1 MSVRRDRKGG
11 DCDCEKTFKI
21 GEKVDDDTFYHEM
34 QIVGKRS
41 GHKSRGRAWVPGG
54 RATEEEEQET

>member
-41 GHKSRGRAWVPGG
+41 GRKSPGEG
-54 RATEEEEQET
+54 VGSRR